1 MEDLKYQIDL
11 LTAMNEK
18 LMGNERV
25 YRAVAEF
32 SGNVYIYRDLKRDDT
47 VELVGPWDDVIG
59 EKISNHSFD
68 PSYMLE
74 FIIDSDQKRFVETI
88 VHMENNKE
96 EYAKCD
102 FKSRSHRFF
111 ECEAK
116 VTYAEDGTPLEKI
129 MSFKDVT
136 KIKAKNDEL
145 AYLAYYDPLTGL
157 YNRNYFVKSLRD
169 MCEKADADKVSVEL
183 LFIDI
188 DNFKNINDSV
198 GLLFGDELVQDFAGI
213 IKNYQNENIFAGRF
227 GSDVFCVAI
236 YNPCGQRSADNL
248 YRSIREKLR
257 TPFVLTNKTEV
268 SFTISAGV
276 AEYPEAG
283 KSALELIKNA
293 EIILYKAK
301 EKGKDT
307 IQYFEHEILQDF
319 IKTVS
324 IEQRLK
330 EAIEN
335 EDFTLYFQPQ
345 YNISN
350 GHLRG
355 GEALIR
361 WPAEDGS
368 FITEPSEFIPIA
380 EKNGAIVP
388 IGLWVLKETVKLL
401 QNWNFKYHFPMILSV
416 NISAVQIEKDNF
428 VEYIQTLLDVYEIDP
443 KWFEIE
449 ITESVFINDTKGVV
463 EKLSQLRALGV
474 KVALDDFGTGYSSL
488 SYLKE
493 MPIDTL
499 KIDKSFID
507 SAVKKASS
515 GIITESVI
523 NLAKKLNIE
532 TIAEGVENQEQL
544 GFLKKVN
551 CDNVQGYLT
560 GRPIPK
566 MEFEKLI
573 IRQLP

>member
-32 SGNVYIYRDLKRDDT
+32 SGNLYIYRDLKRDET
-47 VELVGPWDDVIG
+47 VELVGPWDDVLG
-59 EKISNHSFD
+59 ERISNHSFD
-68 PSYMLE
+68 PNYMLG
-74 FIIDSDQKRFVETI
+74 FIDDSDQKRFVETI
-88 VHMENNKE
+88 VHMESNKE
-96 EYAKCD
+96 EKVNCE
-102 FKSRSHRFF
+102 FKSRNNHFY
-111 ECEAK
+111 ECEAS
-116 VTYAEDGTPLEKI
+116 VTYSEDGTPIEKI
-129 MSFKDVT
+129 MSFKDIT
-136 KIKAKNDEL
+136 KVKAKNDEL

-169 MCEKADADKVSVEL
+169 MCEKADSDKVSVEL

-188 DNFKNINDSV
+188 DNFKKINDSI
-198 GLLFGDELVQDFAGI
+198 GLLFGDELVQNFAGI
-213 IKNYQNENIFAGRF
+213 IKDYQNENIFAGRF

-236 YNPCGQRSADNL
+236 YNPCGQRSADSL

-257 TPFVLTNKTEV
+257 TPFILTNKAEI
-268 SFTISAGV
+268 SFTVSAGV

-301 EKGKDT
+301 ENGKDT

-319 IKTVS
+319 IKSVS
-324 IEQRLK
+324 IEQKLK
-330 EAIEN
+330 DAIEN
-335 EDFTLYFQPQ
+335 EDFVIFFQPQ
-345 YNISN
+345 YNILN
-350 GHLRG
+350 GRLRG

-368 FITEPSEFIPIA
+368 FITEPLEFIPIA
-380 EKNGAIVP
+380 EKNGAIIP
-388 IGLWVLKETVKLL
+388 IGSWVIKESIKLL
-401 QNWNFKYHFPMILSV
+401 QNWNLKYHFPLIISV

-443 KWFEIE
+443 KCFEIE
-449 ITESVFINDTKGVV
+449 ITESVFVNDSKMVV
-463 EKLSQLRALGV
+463 EKLSQLRSLGV
-474 KVALDDFGTGYSSL
+474 KIALDDFGTGFSSL

-507 SAVKKASS
+507 SALKNVPS

-523 NLAKKLNIE
+523 SMAKKLNIE
-532 TIAEGVENQEQL
+532 TIAEGVEGQEQL
-544 GFLKKVN
+544 GFLKKIN

-560 GRPIPK
+560 GRPMPK
-566 MEFEKLI
+566 YEFEKLI